1 MSRISRLAADRRGIA
16 AAEFAFVAPV
26 LMLLVLGTTDMVT
39 WMRAWLQVTRAA
51 SEVGQIIGQYTQLHE
66 SDFTGTF
73 YPIAQNIAGSVTVQC
88 IPGGAASGNVI
99 ISGVITANGKSTV
112 SWQRLWGTAKG
123 CNASQIGQQN
133 TPATP
138 ATLPTG
144 YIPPDGSAVVV
155 VEVSTAQSAFV
166 LSKASMF
173 MNGSGPSL
181 IRSYAV
187 VTMRNGV
194 LPSVQP

>member
-16 AAEFAFVAPV
+16 AAEFAFIAPV
-26 LMLLVLGTTDMVT
+26 LMMLVLGTTDMVT
-39 WMRAWLQVTRAA
+39 WVRAWLQVTRAA

-73 YPIAQNIAGSVTVQC
+73 YPIAENIAGSTIVQC
-88 IPGGAASGNVI
+88 GPKNAPLGNVV
-99 ISGVITANGKSTV
+99 ISGITTASGKSTV
-112 SWQRLWGTAKG
+112 TWQRGGTCITSG
-123 CNASQIGQQN
+123 VGQQGK
-133 TPATP
+133 A

-144 YIPPDGSAVVV
+144 YVPPDGSAVIV
-155 VEVSTAQSAFV
+155 VEVWTAQSAFV

-173 MNGSGPSL
+173 MNGSGASV
-181 IRSYAV
+181 IASYAI

>member
-73 YPIAQNIAGSVTVQC
+73 YPIAENIAGSAAVQC
-88 IPGGAASGNVI
+88 GPRNTPVGNVV
-99 ISGVITANGKSTV
+99 ISGIVTTKGKSTV
-112 SWQRLWGTAKG
+112 TWQRGGT
-123 CNASQIGQQN
+123 CITSQIGQQGK
-133 TPATP
+133 TA
-138 ATLPTG
+138 ALPTG
-144 YIPPDGSAVVV
+144 YVPPDGSAVVV
-155 VEVSTAQSAFV
+155 VEVWTAQSAFV

-173 MNGSGPSL
+173 MNGSGASA
-181 IRSYAV
+181 IRSYSIL
-187 VTMRNGV
+187 TMRNGV

>member
-1 MSRISRLAADRRGIA
+1 MNRISRLAADRRGIA
-16 AAEFAFVAPV
+16 AVELTFVAPV

-73 YPIAQNIAGSVTVQC
+73 YPIAQNIAGSVTIQC
-88 IPGGAASGNVI
+88 GSKNQPVGNVV
-99 ISGVITANGKSTV
+99 ISGITTASGKSTV
-112 SWQRLWGTAKG
+112 TWQRGGT
-123 CNASQIGQQN
+123 CIASQVGQQGK
-133 TPATP
+133 A

-144 YIPPDGSAVVV
+144 YVPPDGSAVVV
-155 VEVSTAQSAFV
+155 VEVWTAQSTFV

-173 MNGSGPSL
+173 MNGSGASV
-181 IRSYAV
+181 IGGFAV
-187 VTMRNGV
+187 ITMRNGL